1 MFFILAIHVCIMKYV
16 RFDSIKPLE
25 QEKLNELV
33 EMIQENLSEIH
44 GKNKEDLFPPIT
56 TVTDHEQMTVV
67 QETKE
72 IDLSQKS
79 VEQWDTRDI
88 EQWFQ
93 ENNICMNLCK
103 LYNFENGTQLLN
115 YASTFSN
122 NDDKIELQRQIYY
135 DAFAEMYKGKRLLP
149 HQFITFAY
157 ASRKLISQQVVNSEI
172 KQTADHSTTQVSA
185 KMNYLQ
191 MCIIL

>member
-1 MFFILAIHVCIMKYV
+1 MKYV

-25 QEKLNELV
+25 QEKMNELV

-44 GKNKEDLFPPIT
+44 GKNKEDLFTLIT
-56 TVTDHEQMTVV
+56 PVTDYEQMQVV

-79 VEQWDTRDI
+79 VEQWDTRHI

-93 ENNICMNLCK
+93 ENKISMNLCK
-103 LYNFENGTQLLN
+103 LYNFENGIQLLN
-115 YASTFSN
+115 YASTFS

-157 ASRKLISQQVVNSEI
+157 ALRKLISQQVVNNEI

-185 KMNYLQ
+185 KVNYLQ